1 VEVLETAGTAAGV
14 EDLMWHGQRDAF
26 MALPSNHMLNKLFR
40 ARELSDGQTRVSIEC
55 ISE

>member
-1 VEVLETAGTAAGV
+1 MEALETAGNAAVV

-40 ARELSDGQTRVSIEC
+40 ARELSDKTTMRIEC